1 MTTIDLSKVPTDDL
15 HAEIARR
22 KAAAQSKGKPMRH
35 KTKAEWARAKVVEL
49 QATKDEIRKES
60 GTGGDR
66 GRMRRHDQYKAL
78 DEQIEKFNRLA
89 AFYERKGL

>member
-1 MTTIDLSKVPTDDL
+1 MTVDLSTVSTDDL

-35 KTKAEWARAKVVEL
+35 KTKAEWARARVGEL
-49 QATKDEIRKES
+49 KASKDEIKKES

-66 GRMRRHDQYKAL
+66 GRRHRHDQYKAL
-78 DEQIEKFNRLA
+78 DEQIEKFTRLA
-89 AFYERKGL
+89 DFYERRGL